1 MSENNK
7 DLTTSQE
14 VASKKTEKV
23 EDELAVPEFI
33 NAMRAPVVEKA
44 PAPAV
49 EEAPQ
54 ASSKQKESDDAFD
67 SILRMFQRK

>member
-23 EDELAVPEFI
+23 AKKD
-33 NAMRAPVVEKA
+33 
-44 PAPAV
+44 
-49 EEAPQ
+49 
-54 ASSKQKESDDAFD
+54 SKPGFFKRVA
-67 SILRMFQRK
+67 